1 MGLPSVVTYSL
12 AAANSA
18 LLAAVQTPGTTVSLT
33 LATTVLDVQRRV
45 IISSGG
51 NDSAL
56 SWIVRGTNIAG
67 FPIVDTLTG
76 SNAGST
82 QSNLDFKSVSSIVA
96 TLGTA
101 ASTVS
106 AGTNSTGST
115 IWNIVNMHV
124 SPVNIEYGCILQT
137 GAATW
142 SIQYTYDDP
151 NSLPAGV
158 SSPQPF
164 NHPTIVNATASIDGS
179 SNDPVFAW
187 RLLIS
192 AGTGTVRAI
201 GIQAGI
207 SGP

>member
-18 LLAAVQTPGTTVSLT
+18 LLAAVQTPGTTVALT
-33 LATTVLDVQRRV
+33 LATTMLDVQRRV

-56 SWIVRGTNIAG
+56 NWIVRGTNIAG
-67 FPIVDTLTG
+67 FPIVDTLSG

-124 SPVNIEYGCILQT
+124 SPVNIEYGCVLQT

-158 SSPQPF
+158 SVPQPF
-164 NHPTIVNATASIDGS
+164 NHPSIVNATASIDAS
-179 SNDPVFAW
+179 TNDPVFAW

-192 AGTGTVRAI
+192 GGTGTVRAT

-207 SGP
+207 AGP